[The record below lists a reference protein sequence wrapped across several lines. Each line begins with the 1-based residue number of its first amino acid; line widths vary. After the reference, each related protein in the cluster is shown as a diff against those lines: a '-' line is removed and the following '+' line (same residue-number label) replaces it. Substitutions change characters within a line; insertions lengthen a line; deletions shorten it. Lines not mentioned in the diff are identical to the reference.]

1 MERTSLHRSVVV
13 VGLLAGLTPL
23 IPFAFVDRFV
33 RRLLLRQL
41 YQKVAAEQGRQLPPA
56 ALAHLT
62 RIRVNLV
69 EGCLMAVLWWPI
81 KKLIR
86 TVIYFLTV
94 KDCLDEVADATMRGH
109 MVHEALRLGLLP
121 AEASRVG
128 DAMEAAL
135 DAHGRSPVLH
145 LLRGEYRAGTGTGST
160 DPLEMAML
168 GVAQLA
174 NSRAVFADFLR
185 RLGAPP
191 ALPAHGPAQLNGPS
205 GQALNAEA

>member
-1 MERTSLHRSVVV
+1 MERTSLHGSVVIAA
-13 VGLLAGLTPL
+13 LLAGLTPL
-23 IPFAFVDRFV
+23 IPIPFVDSFV

-41 YQKVAAEQGRQLPPA
+41 YQRVAAEQGRSLPPE

-62 RIRVNLV
+62 RSRGNLV
-69 EGCLMAVLWWPI
+69 VGCLVAVLWWPI

-86 TVIYFLTV
+86 TVLYFLTV
-94 KDCLDEVADATMRGH
+94 KDCLDELADATMRGH
-109 MVHEALRLGLLP
+109 MVHEALRRGLLP

-135 DAHGRSPVLH
+135 DAHERSPALR
-145 LLRGEYRAGTGTGST
+145 LLRGDYRAATGTGST
-160 DPLEMAML
+160 DPLEKAML

-174 NSRAVFADFLR
+174 NSRAVFEDFQR

-191 ALPAHGPAQLNGPS
+191 ALPGPA
-205 GQALNAEA
+205 E